1 MDKDLNVIELF
12 DEEGNAVKFNVVE
25 FLDIKNPETKET
37 TEYVIVYEDG
47 FDEDDVIALKV
58 DVDEDGEDLLVP
70 IDNEEELAI
79 VQEAYDSVI
88 VD

>member
-1 MDKDLNVIELF
+1 MNKDLSVIELF

-25 FLDIKNPETKET
+25 FLDIKNPETKEI

-47 FDEDDVIALKV
+47 FDEDEVIALKV
-58 DVDEDGEDLLVP
+58 DIDEDGDDLLVP

-79 VQEAYDSVI
+79 VQEAYDSVVI
-88 VD
+88 D

>member
-1 MDKDLNVIELF
+1 MDKNLNTIELF
-12 DEEGNAVKFNVVE
+12 DEEGNAVTFNVVE

-37 TEYVIVYEDG
+37 NEYVIVYEEG
-47 FDEDDVIALKV
+47 FSDEDVIALKV
-58 DVDEDGEDLLVP
+58 DVDEDGEDLLIP
-70 IDNEEELAI
+70 IDDEEELAI

>member
-58 DVDEDGEDLLVP
+58 DVDEDGDDLLVP
-70 IDNEEELAI
+70 IDDEEELAI
-79 VQEAYDSVI
+79 VQEAYDSVVI
-88 VD
+88 D

>member
-1 MDKDLNVIELF
+1 MEKDLNVIELF

-37 TEYVIVYEDG
+37 NEYVIVYEDG
-47 FDEDDVIALKV
+47 YDEDDVIALRV
-58 DVDEDGEDLLVP
+58 ELDEEGEDLLVP
-70 IDNEEELAI
+70 IDDEEELAV
-79 VQEAYDSVI
+79 VQEAYDSII

>member
-1 MDKDLNVIELF
+1 MDKNLNTIELF
-12 DEEGNAVKFNVVE
+12 DEEGNAVTFNVVE
-25 FLDIKNPETKET
+25 FLDIKNPDTKET
-37 TEYVIVYEDG
+37 NEYVIVYEEG

-58 DVDEDGEDLLVP
+58 DIDEDGEDLLIP
-70 IDNEEELAI
+70 IDDEEELAI

>member
-1 MDKDLNVIELF
+1 MDKTLNTIELF

-37 TEYVIVYEDG
+37 NEYVIVYEDG

-58 DVDEDGEDLLVP
+58 DVDEDGEDLLIP
-70 IDNEEELAI
+70 IDDEEELSI
-79 VQEAYDSVI
+79 VQDAYDTVQG
-88 VD
+88 V